1 MDAGVRQ
8 GSFSLYRKY
17 RVAMKRESD
26 DSHRVKKPCRAGCA
40 PRGEEVSCEQHRS
53 GAKNP
58 AEPDSILET
67 NIKKF
72 EGEGIKGKK
81 TVNTILE
88 KQK

>member
-1 MDAGVRQ
+1 MRSV
-8 GSFSLYRKY
+8 F
-17 RVAMKRESD
+17 
-26 DSHRVKKPCRAGCA
+26 
-40 PRGEEVSCEQHRS
+40 RGEEVSCEQHRS